1 MRLRMKKIT
10 PSALKNLIA
19 ESRLLEADG
28 IGPKVVEAPNGKII
42 HKLFRRK
49 RWLSSALFYP
59 YAVRFANNARR
70 LDSLGFNTVEVLEIA
85 HCRSCG
91 YHLLSYE
98 KVSGCSM
105 RDMVKES
112 PTKEQFI
119 ELGQFIAQLH
129 QRGVYF
135 RSLHLGNV
143 LRNENNQLVLIDIAD
158 MQFFR
163 RPLSPS
169 QRLRNFRPL
178 LNRLDDRQLIST
190 ENWNALV
197 SAYGGLAALEASSIT
212 AIKALG
218 DDQLARG

>member
-1 MRLRMKKIT
+1 MRKIT
-10 PSALKNLIA
+10 ASALKQLIA

-70 LDSLGFNTVEVLEIA
+70 LDSLGFNTVKVLEIA

-105 RDMVKES
+105 RDLVKEAA
-112 PTKEQFI
+112 TKEQFI
-119 ELGQFIAQLH
+119 ELGEFIAQLH
-129 QRGVYF
+129 HQGVYF

-143 LRNENNQLVLIDIAD
+143 LKDDDNQLVLIDIAD
-158 MQFFR
+158 VQFFR

-197 SAYGGLAALEASSIT
+197 SAYGDLAALEASSIT

-218 DDQLARG
+218 DDQLARE

>member
-1 MRLRMKKIT
+1 MRKIT
-10 PSALKNLIA
+10 ASALKQLIA

-70 LDSLGFNTVEVLEIA
+70 LDSLGFNTVKVLEIA

-105 RDMVKES
+105 RDLIKEAA
-112 PTKEQFI
+112 TKEQFI
-119 ELGQFIAQLH
+119 ELGEFIAQLH
-129 QRGVYF
+129 HQGVYF

-143 LRNENNQLVLIDIAD
+143 LKDDDNQLVLIDIAD

-197 SAYGGLAALEASSIT
+197 SAYGDLAALEASSIT

-218 DDQLARG
+218 DDQLARE